1 MEFVSNMEPKT
12 LPITREAFDGFARFV
27 RMRESIRTLKDKGVP
42 PPWTYDDI
50 LKQYHFT
57 NIRRE
62 DDRVSRFLF
71 DEWYPHVSWA
81 VSPRAPHHAWVK
93 IMVARFVNNP
103 DSLKAIADYM
113 KDEKYHE
120 AWLELEERAEA
131 GKKVFRSAYLQP
143 EIKGVPR
150 LKKIFGIFTPQLL
163 KTDIRTDSIQGA
175 MEDLCQIKYFGEF
188 IAGQIALDAI
198 HVIPGEWT
206 DDFTFAPIGP
216 GSTRGLNRLRGLP
229 LTRKLNRAQ
238 YEREIAELHLCPGMN
253 EWKAYDLEH
262 ALCEWDKYERIRLK
276 QGSYNRK
283 R

>member
-1 MEFVSNMEPKT
+1 MDFVSNMEPKT
-12 LPITREAFDGFARFV
+12 LPITREAFDGFARFI
-27 RMRESIRTLKDKGVP
+27 RMRESIRVLKDKGAP
-42 PPWTYDDI
+42 QPWTYDEI
-50 LKQYHFT
+50 LKGYHFT

-71 DEWYPHVSWA
+71 DEWYPHV
-81 VSPRAPHHAWVK
+81 VNPRNARHAWVK

-103 DSLKAIADYM
+103 ASLKEIADLM
-113 KDEKYHE
+113 RDEKYHE
-120 AWLELEERAEA
+120 AWLELEERGEA

-150 LKKIFGIFTPQLL
+150 LKKIFGIFLPQLL
-163 KTDIRTDSIQGA
+163 ETDIRTESIQDC
-175 MEDLCQIKYFGEF
+175 MEDLCRIKYFGEF
-188 IAGQIALDAI
+188 IAGQMALDAL
-198 HVIPGEWT
+198 HVVPGEWT

-229 LTRKLNRAQ
+229 LTRKLKRDQ
-238 YEREIAELHLCPGMN
+238 YEREIAELHTCPGMN
-253 EWKAYDLEH
+253 EWRAYDLEH